1 MSCLDQISFARKPA
15 SASHCSWSGTE
26 SERSKPGVEWGHGVG
41 GVGGHH
47 DVGEDAGQGR
57 PEPARHTVPV
67 APTPERILDAIRA
80 IPPDYVRTY
89 GDLSPGAPRF
99 AGTVLARGHP
109 DDVPW
114 YRVVRADGS
123 LAKGARQRAL
133 LEAEGVPFRGDRVDM
148 AAARLEPWLGP

>member
-1 MSCLDQISFARKPA
+1 
-15 SASHCSWSGTE
+15 
-26 SERSKPGVEWGHGVG
+26 
-41 GVGGHH
+41 
-47 DVGEDAGQGR
+47 
-57 PEPARHTVPV
+57 VPV
-67 APTPERILDAIRA
+67 APTPEHILDAIRA
-80 IPPDYVRTY
+80 IPPGYVRTY